1 MARYAMAVLR
11 QTQNRLSEAR
21 IEVEKAI
28 ALDSNFALAHHSLG
42 QTLLFMGQP
51 DAAIPHEETALRLS
65 PHDPVVSTFYWGL
78 GACHLVLGR
87 LDEAIDFL
95 RQARAANPQLS
106 AHHLWL
112 AAALGLKGDLDEAKT
127 ALAESLKLNPGIDSV
142 AHWRAQRPS
151 YNSPAFWALLERTGA
166 VGLRRAGLPDE

>member
-28 ALDSNFALAHHSLG
+28 ALDSKFALAHHSLG

-95 RQARAANPQLS
+95 RQARAANPQLW

-151 YNSPAFWALLERTGA
+151 YNNPAFWALLEQTGV
-166 VGLRRAGLPDE
+166 VGLRRAGMPEE